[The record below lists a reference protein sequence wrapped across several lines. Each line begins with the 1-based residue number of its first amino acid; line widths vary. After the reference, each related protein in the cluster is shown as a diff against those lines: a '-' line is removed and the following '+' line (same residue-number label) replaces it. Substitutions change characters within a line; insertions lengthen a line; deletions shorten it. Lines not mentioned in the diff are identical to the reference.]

1 MMHSLIATYCCCW
14 SDLRKE
20 RTRKLVK
27 RCKRF
32 LVKRFK
38 ILSLRWIQSP
48 TTTTCYSHFRK
59 TCMICTGNVTWGNVI
74 GGCLSYITHR
84 LLLLPFASGVSLR
97 ASAPHRADGNTNTSK
112 SLFIPQI
119 NLYTLYICITS
130 NWLLIH
136 AHRSE
141 CFAMKMCS
149 GSTPCQFLPTVSPF
163 ALMPTWTLCGQSLM
177 LILTKHSHWSI
188 SKGRVFSV
196 HLWDVVILGTLG
208 L

>member
-1 MMHSLIATYCCCW
+1 MHSLIATYCCCCN
-14 SDLRKE
+14 LRKE

-38 ILSLRWIQSP
+38 ILSLRWIHIP

-74 GGCLSYITHR
+74 GGGLSYITHR

-119 NLYTLYICITS
+119 NLYTLYIRTS
-130 NWLLIH
+130 ALLLLVFWYTHIVLNV
-136 AHRSE
+136 
-141 CFAMKMCS
+141 
-149 GSTPCQFLPTVSPF
+149 LPWKCALDRLHVS
-163 ALMPTWTLCGQSLM
+163 
-177 LILTKHSHWSI
+177 
-188 SKGRVFSV
+188 FSPLF
-196 HLWDVVILGTLG
+196 HPLL
-208 L
+208 